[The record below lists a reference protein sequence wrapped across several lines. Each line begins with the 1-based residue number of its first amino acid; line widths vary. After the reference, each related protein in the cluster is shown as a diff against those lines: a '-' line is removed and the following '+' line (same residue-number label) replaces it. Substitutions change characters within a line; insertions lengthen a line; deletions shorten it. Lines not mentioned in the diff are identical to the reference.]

1 MQTLVVYD
9 SKFGNTERI
18 ADAIARG
25 AGTLGRVLVMDT
37 AEAASGGQ
45 RSADQPDLVLI
56 GGPTQRRSPSP
67 ALRAFVDALPASLRG
82 VPVATF
88 DTRYRGSTWIM
99 GSAAA
104 AAANVLRMAGGEL
117 VAPPE
122 SFFIARSGPLELQT
136 LEAGEIERAEAWG
149 RAVSASVGAA
159 RLSPTGSNP

>member
-25 AGTLGRVLVMDT
+25 AGTLGSVLVMDI
-37 AEAASGGQ
+37 AEAGGAGQ
-45 RSADQPDLVLI
+45 RATGRPDLMLI
-56 GGPTQRRSPSP
+56 GGPTQRRSASP
-67 ALRAFVDALPASLRG
+67 ALRALIDTLPDSLRG

-88 DTRYRGSTWIM
+88 DTRYRASTWIM

-104 AAANVLRMAGGEL
+104 EAAKVLRKLGSEL

-122 SFFIARSGPLELQT
+122 SFFIGRGGPLERQT

-149 RAVSASVGAA
+149 RSVGAA
-159 RLSPTGSNP
+159 LVDGSGS